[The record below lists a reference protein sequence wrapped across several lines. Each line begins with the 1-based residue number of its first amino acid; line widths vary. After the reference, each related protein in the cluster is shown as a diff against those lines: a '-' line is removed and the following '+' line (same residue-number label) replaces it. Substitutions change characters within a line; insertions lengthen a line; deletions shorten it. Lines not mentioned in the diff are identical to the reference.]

1 MATRLY
7 LRHSSYSTANNDMP
21 AGGWNHLNSTTGGA
35 GLVNGAGLN
44 GVLGYDLA
52 YNPTSGR
59 YLIVGDQGSANYETY
74 MAYADS
80 VDGPWTYIYD
90 LNVYKNT
97 AAGGGI
103 NACIYVPSSGLF
115 VIASD
120 EGNIWTSPTAEAG
133 TWTLRYSNG
142 ASLFVNKITI
152 ANGNV
157 VVSCPQSTIIY
168 STDGGLTWTTA
179 NVGFTGTAT
188 ACREVIWD
196 GSKYIAV
203 GQSGQVGYTTN
214 IAGTWTQTTV
224 GITNSDCWSIAYS
237 PTLGRYCVG
246 MGNGTVRTATSVLA
260 GSTWTAATG
269 TFGGSVDMVRWGNG
283 RFVASGDGRTIAYST
298 NGTAFTVTQYNTSTT
313 KADVWGVYNFS
324 GGNTWLAVTEYYPS
338 LVWESNDN
346 GTTWQATG
354 YEQSVT
360 QTNVGLASASRN
372 AVATQQASDLKVL
385 STSPGSLMQAA
396 AFTTIATTT
405 TQTALLYIGAT
416 QPLASNQT
424 VGGGSIILN
433 AADSE
438 TNTNTNFWTNS
449 LNVYVWR
456 PSTKSVVGYVRDAT
470 GASLGGTEPTAA
482 GSIQVTNI
490 TGITSSAVSA
500 QAGDIVVVEVWA
512 RITQG
517 MGTAYGGSFYYD
529 GSTVNTTENAVVTNH
544 ASFIEFTENLT
555 FTTPTI
561 SGGRSEAV
569 AAAESIL
576 AFISSDRASS
586 ELLSAI
592 EFATEDISVDRDIT
606 ESVTAL
612 DDATEDRVHNA
623 TASETVTGSE
633 SVQSQLDAIADI
645 NEFLA
650 DLYDDLGGSLAAENY
665 VLEIG
670 DAMDEMSSGLAQ
682 QASAS
687 ETSTASESQDRTFLS
702 SSSASESVTADTT
715 QTNVKTSVG
724 IQIESTTE
732 GSLVNWCVPTVYS
745 SPSSLVSTASRGSS
759 FQCTQSG
766 ILNTVSF
773 RGFVTGA
780 DPGSG
785 VTIYVYEQ
793 NTATTASTSATL
805 VGTVT
810 IPFAQLP
817 TSLDTITA
825 DFSSLSIALTPG
837 KWYATYYGISGWGGT
852 SLNYRFISGSAAT
865 TNGVAAIAIGIFG
878 TYNSGLGS
886 SGNINAYTSNFQL
899 FSVTTVANTTD
910 TPLGAFT
917 AASDI
922 TETSASSDAQDNLV
936 SASADAEED
945 SPVSDTQDFAYVAGG
960 VASESVTASESIAVA
975 RNALALDLEGSGIV
989 HIDGASGTS
998 QNASSNAFLGF
1009 IYTPTTDI
1017 PLATISL
1024 SLRQFN
1030 TGATTPTQPCTVE
1043 LWQGV
1048 VGATPQTLLKS
1059 VPYFIENISTSVSG
1073 TRYEFDFS
1081 DITLQ
1086 AGQTYMIGHRVGSDV
1101 TSLTKY
1107 PLVLCAGNQLGTTNY
1122 LESLYPVIRRD
1133 VFNGSYAFLN
1143 NSGRLPNFR
1152 VNTTGVQGSALG
1164 GFTSASVIT
1173 EPSVAAENQD
1183 SVSFQN
1189 NFQDETLSIAD
1200 NTSGIYSPSVDRTE
1214 SVTNQDLNSGSLIAD
1229 KDVTESVSA
1238 SDEDV
1243 ASLLAIASRSETS
1256 TIVDSLISYASFESI
1271 ASESGS
1277 TSDVQSGIFTA
1288 DKFITE
1294 SGSGLDAQSNTASRN
1309 ADRSE
1314 TSSALDSGAQQLST
1328 NAVSTEAGS
1337 AQESNDSTRIRI
1349 ASVSEVVNLLDTSLS
1364 SALFSS
1370 AISELLTA
1378 VDSIQAV
1385 ASLYTRSAINGDDII
1400 GIVINASGDYWYP
1413 VISDAVAS
1421 VDTQIGIYSPS
1432 ASASETGSGADSLVG
1447 SVPRSA
1453 VISEAGV
1460 AADLST
1466 KVIITYHVIAELL
1479 SALDSGT
1486 SQLDAVKSI
1495 TESVTVTHSQ
1505 LNVFV
1510 AVVSRTEP
1518 ATASDAPSGQS
1529 GRLASR
1535 LEALLASDSAFN
1547 VMITN
1552 QLISEPALA
1561 LDGAVWSRTINA
1573 AGQSFVTAN
1582 ISGLLLETPTIDI
1595 NDLYAGQTDSDVSV
1609 GEILA
1614 DVEVDAAETVAD
1626 ESGVRADVVVSHIY
1640 ATSQSQEIT
1649 VDVEVFYPA
1658 TDSVPGYISIAR
1670 NV

>member
-246 MGNGTVRTATSVLA
+246 MGNGTVRTTTAIP
-260 GSTWTAATG
+260 GTWTAATG
-269 TFGGSVDMVRWGNG
+269 TFGGSVDMVRWGTN
-283 RFVASGDGRTIAYST
+283 RFVACGDGRTIAYST
-298 NGTAFTVTQYNTSTT
+298 NGTAFTVSQFNTSTT
-313 KADVWGVYNFS
+313 KADIWGVYNFALDS
-324 GGNTWLAVTEYYPS
+324 NWYAVTEYYPS
-338 LVWESNDN
+338 LVWRSTDN
-346 GTTWQATG
+346 GTTWQSTG

-424 VGGGSIILN
+424 VGGGAMILN

-470 GASLGGTEPTAA
+470 GASIGGAEPTAA

-592 EFATEDISVDRDIT
+592 EFATEDISVNRDIT

-612 DDATEDRVHNA
+612 DDVTEDRVHNA

-633 SVQSQLDAIADI
+633 SVQSQLNAIADI
-645 NEFLA
+645 NEFVA
-650 DLYDDLGGSLAAENY
+650 DLYDDLGGSLAADNY

-682 QASAS
+682 LASAS
-687 ETSTASESQDRTFLS
+687 ETSTASESQDRTFVS
-702 SSSASESVTADTT
+702 SSSASESVTASDSATKLATFFGLLDGGSIDTRNWPIYST
-715 QTNVKTSVG
+715 DPSTEFGMLFVAQSTTSITRLDVPLTNISGGQAVTGTITLHPANFAASSYTSGTILATKTVTGFGVTPFRDIDLSGFDITSGQAYALILTISSGAAQPNNNLRLNLEPTRVKTTFNSA
-724 IQIESTTE
+724 
-732 GSLVNWCVPTVYS
+732 LVYTFKFTLANEA
-745 SPSSLVSTASRGSS
+745 ASD
-759 FQCTQSG
+759 
-766 ILNTVSF
+766 
-773 RGFVTGA
+773 A
-780 DPGSG
+780 
-785 VTIYVYEQ
+785 
-793 NTATTASTSATL
+793 
-805 VGTVT
+805 
-810 IPFAQLP
+810 
-817 TSLDTITA
+817 
-825 DFSSLSIALTPG
+825 AL
-837 KWYATYYGISGWGGT
+837 GG
-852 SLNYRFISGSAAT
+852 
-865 TNGVAAIAIGIFG
+865 
-878 TYNSGLGS
+878 
-886 SGNINAYTSNFQL
+886 
-899 FSVTTVANTTD
+899 
-910 TPLGAFT
+910 FT

-922 TETSASSDAQDNLV
+922 TETSALSDAQDNLV

-945 SPVSDTQDFAYVAGG
+945 SPVSDTQDFAYAAYG
-960 VASESVTASESIAVA
+960 VASESVTASDAEICQRQANAWESA
-975 RNALALDLEGSGIV
+975 NDLLAYPSVGTGGLGNSIGS
-989 HIDGASGTS
+989 SGTGVTARGTS
-998 QNASSNAFLGF
+998 F
-1009 IYTPTTDI
+1009 I
-1017 PLATISL
+1017 
-1024 SLRQFN
+1024 
-1030 TGATTPTQPCTVE
+1030 ATTNAKITGLTAYLYRLNTAFPAPTQPFTIE
-1043 LWQGV
+1043 LWELSSASLNAAPSVLIASSSFDLLSIG
-1048 VGATPQTLLKS
+1048 TSSSTYQTL
-1059 VPYFIENISTSVSG
+1059 YFDNTQNPVIV
-1073 TRYEFDFS
+1073 
-1081 DITLQ
+1081 
-1086 AGQTYMIGHRVGSDV
+1086 AGKAYALLIRAGSDWSSATQYMSV
-1101 TSLTKY
+1101 VTQSPGAAYTSLY
-1107 PLVLCAGNQLGTTNY
+1107 NY
-1122 LESLYPVIRRD
+1122 LTISYRD
-1133 VFNGSYAFLN
+1133 VLRT
-1143 NSGRLPNFR
+1143 SG
-1152 VNTTGVQGSALG
+1152 GVWQYGNVSNPYIRTIHGETLDSALG
-1164 GFTSASVIT
+1164 GFSSASVIT
-1173 EPSVAAENQD
+1173 EPSAAAENQD

-1243 ASLLAIASRSETS
+1243 ASLLAIASISETS
-1256 TIVDSLISYASFESI
+1256 TVVD
-1271 ASESGS
+1271 
-1277 TSDVQSGIFTA
+1277 
-1288 DKFITE
+1288 
-1294 SGSGLDAQSNTASRN
+1294 
-1309 ADRSE
+1309 
-1314 TSSALDSGAQQLST
+1314 
-1328 NAVSTEAGS
+1328 
-1337 AQESNDSTRIRI
+1337 SNDSTRIRI

-1385 ASLYTRSAINGDDII
+1385 VSLYTRSAINGDDII

-1453 VISEAGV
+1453 VISEDGV

-1552 QLISEPALA
+1552 QLISESALA